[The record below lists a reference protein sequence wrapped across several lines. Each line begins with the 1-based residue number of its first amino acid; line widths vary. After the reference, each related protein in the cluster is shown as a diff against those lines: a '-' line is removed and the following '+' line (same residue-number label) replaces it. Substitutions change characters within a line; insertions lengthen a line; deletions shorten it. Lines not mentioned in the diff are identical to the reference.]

1 MTTSVFLEIVLTFFL
16 YPVPIFIYRYGIAK
30 KRIEHDKAVK
40 ICFWYAIIPIVLIG
54 ILSRGQMAF
63 SLMIII
69 FWSLLSYHIICGE
82 YKHPYA
88 KALYLRGV
96 SGMLLGLSQLIIY
109 MFFGP
114 IFGEKS
120 FLFVIVTGIPLY
132 FIIKKILK
140 IKEAKGIMKKIERE
154 KEATAK
160 EKNNYL
166 GKSDK

>member
-1 MTTSVFLEIVLTFFL
+1 L
-16 YPVPIFIYRYGIAK
+16 
-30 KRIEHDKAVK
+30 
-40 ICFWYAIIPIVLIG
+40 
-54 ILSRGQMAF
+54 
-63 SLMIII
+63 
-69 FWSLLSYHIICGE
+69 
-82 YKHPYA
+82 
-88 KALYLRGV
+88 
-96 SGMLLGLSQLIIY
+96 LIIY
-109 MFFGP
+109 IIFSP

-140 IKEAKGIMKKIERE
+140 IKEAKRIMKKIERE